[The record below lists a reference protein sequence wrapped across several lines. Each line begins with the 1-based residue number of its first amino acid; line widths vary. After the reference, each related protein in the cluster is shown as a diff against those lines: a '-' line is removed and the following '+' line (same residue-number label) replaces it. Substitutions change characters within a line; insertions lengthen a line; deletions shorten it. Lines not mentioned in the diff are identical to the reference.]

1 MSEIKVYLRIRGDL
15 PQEEELTSSL
25 KGIPFQLKRRG
36 QQIGRARSQ
45 PVDVLLLELVSWE
58 SSGDPEK
65 QDRAI
70 QDQLLP
76 AATIIEQ
83 LTPTLVALDRSRCL
97 AELSISTIR
106 QEDQGGFELPAE
118 LIAAAGAARL
128 SLGVS
133 ILVMLE
139 NYDPDHNGGAQ
150 QE

>member
-15 PQEEELTSSL
+15 PQEEEWTSSL
-25 KGIPFQLKRRG
+25 KGIPFQVKRRG
-36 QQIGRARSQ
+36 QQVGRARSQ
-45 PVDVLLLELVSWE
+45 AVDVLLLKLASWE
-58 SSGDPEK
+58 SFGDPAE

-70 QDQLLP
+70 QEQLLP
-76 AATIIEQ
+76 AVTLIEQ
-83 LTPTLVALDRSRCL
+83 LTPMLVALDRSRCI

-118 LIAAAGAARL
+118 LVAAAGAARL

-133 ILVMLE
+133 ILVMLDK
-139 NYDPDHNGGAQ
+139 YDPDDNDEAQ